1 MTSWI
6 PGFGGGKSKEEQQA
20 EQAKEWH
27 ESHLGTGDE
36 FFTHSR
42 SAVEDTGSF
51 KVTDVRPRPKEAD
64 RGGARLVRIPKGKY
78 EKPPQVGRDLQSGA
92 LIKHKLTTST
102 DSERSEILRLFP
114 HSKGPLRK
122 AVH

>member
-6 PGFGGGKSKEEQQA
+6 PGFGGKSSGLSWEQKQ
-20 EQAKEWH
+20 EQEAKQWH

-42 SAVEDTGSF
+42 SPAEDSGVF

-64 RGGARLVRIPKGKY
+64 RGGARLIRIPKGKY
-78 EKPPQVGRDLQSGA
+78 EKPPQVSIPKNPADRSHTGA
-92 LIKHKLTTST
+92 DNKC
-102 DSERSEILRLFP
+102 RSP
-114 HSKGPLRK
+114 K
-122 AVH
+122 V